1 MAEYKGAAKEGARAM
16 ALMKKR
22 EKMKA
27 DIEAAKNKI
36 SEVCFSLRE
45 FWFFVVNFAWIWSL
59 RCTSALG
66 FCFLQNHKIADISN
80 KFSSHYDVVEQQLK
94 SSTIGKLNSENIILP
109 SRAGMVLK
117 YSVRPILQWEVTRLN
132 CRIPRHLFASHWIR
146 IASIVIYLVLQSTPT
161 HVLAGPG
168 YSAIAPK
175 VSIQYFE
182 ALEKTIF
189 H

>member
-45 FWFFVVNFAWIWSL
+45 FWFFFRKLCVGNNDHTNGQMSAFVV
-59 RCTSALG
+59 LG

-94 SSTIGKLNSENIILP
+94 SSTIGKLNSVNIILP
-109 SRAGMVLK
+109 FKCIWQIFLFA
-117 YSVRPILQWEVTRLN
+117 RLN
-132 CRIPRHLFASHWIR
+132 LPN
-146 IASIVIYLVLQSTPT
+146 VLISVAKKFFP
-161 HVLAGPG
+161 
-168 YSAIAPK
+168 
-175 VSIQYFE
+175 
-182 ALEKTIF
+182 
-189 H
+189 